1 MANWAA
7 NNANGTGNGVGGGDN
22 VGVSGGGSVMA
33 NGGAGRFPESVTGD
47 GEGAVGSDETDSDG
61 DPVAEATFV
70 MSRPSSG
77 LGHASGAMSIP
88 MGIGGRSRSGSGIMG
103 DAMMMM
109 VGSYGA
115 STEMGD
121 GGMDLDMVVSIFC

>member
-1 MANWAA
+1 
-7 NNANGTGNGVGGGDN
+7 VL
-22 VGVSGGGSVMA
+22 A
-33 NGGAGRFPESVTGD
+33 NGGAGRFPESVSGE

-61 DPVAEATFV
+61 DPVGEATFV

-88 MGIGGRSRSGSGIMG
+88 MGVGGRSRSGSGILG
-103 DAMMMM
+103 DAMMM

-115 STEMGD
+115 TTEMGD
-121 GGMDLDMVVSIFC
+121 GGMDLDMVVSTFF